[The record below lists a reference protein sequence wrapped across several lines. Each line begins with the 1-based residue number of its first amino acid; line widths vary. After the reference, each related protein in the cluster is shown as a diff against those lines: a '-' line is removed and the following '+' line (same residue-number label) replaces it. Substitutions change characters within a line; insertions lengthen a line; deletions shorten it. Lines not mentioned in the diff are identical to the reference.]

1 MTSPSHPD
9 SPIAGGPKIP
19 RIASNQLDALK
30 QMTMVVADTGDYGKI
45 KQYKPQDATTNPSL
59 VLQAVQSHE
68 HTSLVK
74 NVLSEC
80 LKSGLKDEPLIS
92 EVCDHLA
99 VQFGLEI
106 LKVIPGRVSTE
117 VDACLSFDTA
127 AMVQQAQRIIQLYE
141 SHGIH
146 RDRVLIKIASTWEGI
161 RACEELENIGIHTN
175 MTLIFNYHQAIA
187 CAQAGATL
195 ISPFVGR
202 ILDWFNAHSPSKE
215 GYSKLSDPGVVSVTK
230 IYKYF
235 KSHNH
240 PTIVMGASFRSKDQ
254 ILGLAGID
262 ALTIS
267 PKLLQELEQS
277 TEPLER
283 ILVPNSVETGI
294 DEIRVHE
301 KMFRWALNEDAMA
314 TEKLAEGIRNFNAD
328 LVKLK
333 NIIRSMI

>member
-1 MTSPSHPD
+1 MTSSYPD
-9 SPIAGGPKIP
+9 SPMAGNRKIP
-19 RIASNQLDALK
+19 RISMNQLDSLR

-45 KQYKPQDATTNPSL
+45 KQYRPQDATTNPSL
-59 VLQAVQSHE
+59 LLQAVQSDE
-68 HTSLVK
+68 HRSLV
-74 NVLSEC
+74 NSVLSEC
-80 LKSGLKDEPLIS
+80 IKTNLRDDALIS
-92 EVCDHLA
+92 EVCDNLA
-99 VQFGLEI
+99 VHFGLEI

-117 VDACLSFDTA
+117 VDACLSFDTT
-127 AMVQQAQRIIQLYE
+127 AMVQQAMRIIQLYE
-141 SHGIH
+141 SNGIH
-146 RDRVLIKIASTWEGI
+146 RDRVLVKIASTWEGI
-161 RACEELENIGIHTN
+161 RACEELEKCGIHTN

-202 ILDWFNAHSPSKE
+202 ILDWFNKNSPPKD
-215 GYSKLSDPGVVSVTK
+215 GYSMLSDPGVISVTK

-235 KSHNH
+235 KTHGHS
-240 PTIVMGASFRSKDQ
+240 TVVMGASFRSQNQ

-283 ILVPNSVETGI
+283 ILAPDVGESGI
-294 DEIRVHE
+294 REINVDERT
-301 KMFRWALNEDAMA
+301 FRWALNEDAMA

-333 NIIRSMI
+333 HIIRSMI